1 MRRIGIKVRKYKST
15 KFYVTNFD
23 FGEGNLQNWAF
34 CYVSTKLFIKITDV
48 IVYNGNVHSIF
59 DIEIYILWFIIF
71 LLKFVGLCK
80 EAKWK
85 LL

>member
-1 MRRIGIKVRKYKST
+1 MRRIGIKVRKYEST

-48 IVYNGNVHSIF
+48 IVYNGNV
-59 DIEIYILWFIIF
+59 
-71 LLKFVGLCK
+71 
-80 EAKWK
+80 
-85 LL
+85 